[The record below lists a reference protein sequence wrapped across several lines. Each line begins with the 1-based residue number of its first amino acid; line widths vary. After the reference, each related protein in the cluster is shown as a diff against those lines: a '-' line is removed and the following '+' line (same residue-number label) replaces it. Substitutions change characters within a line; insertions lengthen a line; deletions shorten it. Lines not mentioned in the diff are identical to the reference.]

1 MSTTLELPA
10 VNDSVREFVRREKKL
25 FIGGK
30 WVNSVSGKTFP
41 VFDPATGEK
50 LCVVPEGGPEDV
62 EAAVS
67 AARQALERWRETAP
81 AQRAELIWRLGDK
94 ISEHAEE
101 LAQIEALNVGKPVYE
116 ALMGDVPGAADHFH
130 YYAGWPTKWTGETL
144 NLSFPGKVLAY
155 TRREPVG
162 VVAAIVPW
170 NFPLMILSWKLAP
183 ALAAG
188 NTVIIKPA
196 SYTPLSALR
205 LVELAEEVG
214 FPSGVINIVT
224 GPGSTVGMALAEHK
238 GVNKV
243 SFTGSTETGRE
254 IMRAAAGNFKRLSL
268 ELGGKTA
275 NIIFPDADMGM
286 AVGGAFMGIFM
297 NQGEVCVAGSR
308 LFVPK
313 AHFDEVISALTERA
327 SEINQGPGV
336 DPTVTMGPLI
346 SKSHM
351 DRVMSYIEKGK
362 AEGAELVLGGE
373 TNPAAGPGYFVKPT
387 IFVGRDDMTI
397 AREEIFGPVLT
408 ALPFE
413 DIDDVVRRAN
423 ASPYGLGA
431 AVWTKDVAKGIEVAH
446 RLEAGSVW
454 VNGFGIMDSS
464 GAWGGFKESGMG
476 REMGRYAMEAFTE
489 VKFVGVN
496 LG

>member
-1 MSTTLELPA
+1 
-10 VNDSVREFVRREKKL
+10 
-25 FIGGK
+25 
-30 WVNSVSGKTFP
+30 
-41 VFDPATGEK
+41 
-50 LCVVPEGGPEDV
+50 
-62 EAAVS
+62 
-67 AARQALERWRETAP
+67 
-81 AQRAELIWRLGDK
+81 
-94 ISEHAEE
+94 
-101 LAQIEALNVGKPVYE
+101 
-116 ALMGDVPGAADHFH
+116 
-130 YYAGWPTKWTGETL
+130 
-144 NLSFPGKVLAY
+144 LAY